1 MASEVQHKGNKTRY
15 QELSRP
21 RCALTDALLSL
32 DPLSFRGELRKQALI
47 NKIMLSQEI
56 TGSF

>member
-1 MASEVQHKGNKTRY
+1 MAAEVQHKVLQCKNLA
-15 QELSRP
+15 QVV
-21 RCALTDALLSL
+21 LTDALLSL
-32 DPLSFRGELRKQALI
+32 GPFFFRGELIKQALI